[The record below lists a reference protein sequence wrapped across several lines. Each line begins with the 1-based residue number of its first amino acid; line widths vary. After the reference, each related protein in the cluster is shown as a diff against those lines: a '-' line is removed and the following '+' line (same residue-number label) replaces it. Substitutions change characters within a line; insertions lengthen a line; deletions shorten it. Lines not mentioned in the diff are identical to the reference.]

1 MSTPLGGYAKK
12 KDYLVCID
20 SDGCAVDS
28 MDIKHIRCFGPCMV
42 DEWDLQ
48 TYREELLDRWN
59 EINLYSLTRGI
70 NRFKGLAVILKEV
83 DEKISPVRD
92 LASLLSWVE
101 ESDELSNAAVSR
113 AAEETG
119 SQCLKKALRWSEAVN
134 KKIRALSPDEVRP
147 FPGAKEAIEKLHMTC
162 DIAVVSSANHEA
174 VMEEWSRFGLLE
186 HTDVVLAQNAGTKT
200 YCIRALLEF
209 GYDTDKVL
217 MIGDA
222 LGDMEAADRNGVL
235 YYPILAGHEKESWQG
250 VTEALKHIVDGTY
263 EGEFQRELKMR
274 FIENLS

>member
-1 MSTPLGGYAKK
+1 MSTPLGGYVKK
-12 KDYLVCID
+12 KNYLVCID
-20 SDGCAVDS
+20 SDGCTVDS

-48 TYREELLDRWN
+48 PYREKLLDRWN

-70 NRFKGLAVILKEV
+70 NRFKGLAAILKEV

-92 LASLLSWVE
+92 LDSLLSWVE
-101 ESDELSNAAVSR
+101 ESDELSNAAILR
-113 AAEETG
+113 AAEEMD
-119 SQCLKKALRWSEAVN
+119 SQCLKKALRWSETVN
-134 KKIRALSPDEVRP
+134 QKIRALPPEEIRF
-147 FPGAKEAIEKLHMTC
+147 FPGAKEAIERLHMTC

-200 YCIRALLEF
+200 NCIRALLEF

-250 VTEALKHIVDGTY
+250 ITEGLKHLTDSTY
-263 EGEFQRELKMR
+263 EGEYQRKLKTR

>member
-1 MSTPLGGYAKK
+1 MSTPLGGYVKK
-12 KDYLVCID
+12 KNYLVCID
-20 SDGCAVDS
+20 SDGCTVDS

-48 TYREELLDRWN
+48 PYREKLLDRWN

-70 NRFKGLAVILKEV
+70 NRFKGLAAILKEV

-92 LASLLSWVE
+92 LDSLLSWVE
-101 ESDELSNAAVSR
+101 ESDELSNAAILR
-113 AAEETG
+113 AAEEMD

-134 KKIRALSPDEVRP
+134 QKIRALPPEEIRL
-147 FPGAKEAIEKLHMTC
+147 FPGAKEAIERLHMTC

-200 YCIRALLEF
+200 NCIRALLEF

-250 VTEALKHIVDGTY
+250 ITEGLKHLTEGTY
-263 EGEFQRELKMR
+263 EGEYQRKLKTR

>member
-1 MSTPLGGYAKK
+1 MSTPLGGYVKK
-12 KDYLVCID
+12 KNYLVCID
-20 SDGCAVDS
+20 SDGCTVDS

-48 TYREELLDRWN
+48 PYREKLLDRWN

-70 NRFKGLAVILKEV
+70 NRFKGLAAILKEV

-92 LASLLSWVE
+92 LDSLLSWVE
-101 ESDELSNAAVSR
+101 ESDELSNAAILR
-113 AAEETG
+113 AAEEMD
-119 SQCLKKALRWSEAVN
+119 SQCLKKALRWSETVN
-134 KKIRALSPDEVRP
+134 QKIRALPPEEIRF
-147 FPGAKEAIEKLHMTC
+147 FPGAKEAIERLHMTC

-200 YCIRALLEF
+200 NCIRALLEF

-222 LGDMEAADRNGVL
+222 LGDMEAADRNDVL
-235 YYPILAGHEKESWQG
+235 YYPILARHEKESWEGILEG
-250 VTEALKHIVDGTY
+250 VEHLKSGTY
-263 EGEFQRELKMR
+263 EGEYQQKLKTR